1 MRIEIK
7 LKNIILILLGGAIMG
22 FGLEFFLVPAKIA
35 AGGVSG
41 IATVLYHLFNLP
53 VGIMVFVINIPIF
66 ILGLMEFNW
75 RFLLTS
81 IIGTAA
87 LSFSAQIFEAD
98 FFQSFLPLSQ
108 DIFLCSVLGG
118 AIYGAGLGLVILA
131 GGTTGGT
138 DIVSLVLKKK
148 FPTLSVGQLIIA
160 IDGLIISIAGIAFK
174 SIETLLYSAV
184 LLFVS
189 SYVLDTILAGVDFAK
204 IAYIISEKND
214 EISKAI
220 SERIRRG
227 STSLNAHS
235 YYSGKSRDVL
245 MCVMRKYQVPPL
257 KELVTEIDPSA
268 FVIVTDAKEVIGEGF
283 RYDLNSKVK

>member
-7 LKNIILILLGGAIMG
+7 LKNILLILLGGAIMG

-148 FPTLSVGQLIIA
+148 FPNLSVGQLIIA
-160 IDGLIISIAGIAFK
+160 IDGFIISVAGIAFK

-220 SERIRRG
+220 SEKIRRG